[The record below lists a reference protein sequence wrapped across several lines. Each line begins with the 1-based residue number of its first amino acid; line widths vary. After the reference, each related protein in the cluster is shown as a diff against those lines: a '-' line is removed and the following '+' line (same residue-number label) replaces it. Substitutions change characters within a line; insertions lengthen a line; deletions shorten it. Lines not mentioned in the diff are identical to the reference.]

1 MSDFSEN
8 NRRDTDDLF
17 SSLDLTEETSL
28 TPSRPRERR
37 GTQRKKTVEL
47 NSASQTLDRH
57 ALKTAKTEKKKSKVK
72 KIIFWSV
79 LEVITLAAIFVY
91 GYFLRSWN
99 LITRPEVNEN
109 VIENHNLSAEKI
121 AQMEQ
126 GYWTFVVFG
135 VDGRGASDLVSKGL
149 NSDVVLIVSVNQ
161 DTGEIRMCSV
171 FRDTYLNISDNNRYR
186 KINQAYSEGGPE
198 QALAAINKNLDLNIK
213 NYVTFNWK
221 AVADGINILG
231 GIDGIDISKA
241 ELYYIN
247 AFITETVKATKIGS
261 YQLKSTGVQHL
272 DGVQAVAY
280 GRLRLMDNDYART
293 ERQKKVIK
301 AAFDK
306 AKQSSFS
313 VLNNIMVVCF
323 PEVATNINF
332 NTVVAMAQNITKYYI
347 SESGG
352 FPWQRSESSAGSL
365 GDVVVPATLES
376 NVRYLHEFLF
386 GDSDYEPSQA
396 VLSYS
401 NTIKEKTGIYK
412 EGQVVESVRT
422 DGGLISSPKKPA
434 ETAKAAEESHGD
446 DTENETDEEGNT
458 VEKATIGVDEDGNL
472 IYPTN
477 AEGETVIPK
486 DSHGNPIYPTD
497 EEGETIYPTDEDGN
511 PLIPETRPHDLNPE
525 GADHPG
531 EDSHGDDTPGGILG
545 PGGATGPGSEGR
557 GNQETSGNT
566 PGPGQKTTESESGNV
581 GPGSGTIP
589 ETTTGGREQDAPGG
603 DLPNAEIIP
612 GGTGGPGSES
622 SGNTA
627 GNTTPGGNITP
638 GGTLTPGG
646 NTTPGGN
653 DSPGSNT
660 SGGSTSGGPGSG
672 SGNTSG
678 GDQGPG
684 SSSGNTTPGGNTDGP
699 GSSGSPQNAGGPG
712 GGQSP
717 ENAPIG

>member
-434 ETAKAAEESHGD
+434 ETTKAAEETHGD
-446 DTENETDEEGNT
+446 DTETETDEEGNT
-458 VEKATIGVDEDGNL
+458 VEKVTIGV
-472 IYPTN
+472 
-477 AEGETVIPK
+477 
-486 DSHGNPIYPTD
+486 
-497 EEGETIYPTDEDGN
+497 DEDGN

-545 PGGATGPGSEGR
+545 PGGATGPGSDGR

-566 PGPGQKTTESESGNV
+566 PGPGQKTTESESGNI

-589 ETTTGGREQDAPGG
+589 ETTASGREQDAPGG

-638 GGTLTPGG
+638 GGTTPGG
-646 NTTPGGN
+646 TVTPGGN
-653 DSPGSNT
+653 DVPGSN
-660 SGGSTSGGPGSG
+660 TSGGPGSG
-672 SGNTSG
+672 SGSTSG

-684 SSSGNTTPGGNTDGP
+684 SSSQGNTGGP